1 MKVQHPYPGL
11 RPFERHESRI
21 FFGREKQVDEL
32 LARLKDHHFLAVLG
46 ASGSGKS
53 SLVKAG
59 LLPALAKGYMGEVGA
74 DWSIAELRPGD
85 QPFARL
91 AEGLLQDEC
100 FQRAWKPFTTNPR
113 DNTNKNAQDIAF
125 LSAALRRGARSLH
138 EVLEPAPLPEGTR
151 LIIIVDQF
159 EEIFRYRTQAEDQA
173 AAFVAL
179 LLESCKHDDIYIVI
193 TMRSDFLGKT
203 AEFQDLPEA
212 INDGLYL
219 TPRLTREQLSD
230 AIGKPARLFG
240 GQVEEDL
247 INHLCNEAGNNPDQL
262 PLLQHALMRL
272 WEQDDDKT
280 LTLDEYRQLHGL
292 QGALNGHAE
301 QAWEELAKLDPDGR
315 RITETLFRALTERSP
330 DGQDTRRPV
339 KVREILDLSK
349 ASMETLA
356 RVVEVFRKPGRNFL
370 MASPSGELTPDT
382 TLDISHESLIRQWRR
397 LQDWVAAEAGKAG
410 MLKRMSEATER
421 YRSKQG
427 ELWRGTDLALALE
440 WRDEQQPTEAWAG
453 RYLSVSPH
461 PNPVPGGEGNRRN
474 RCSQTGE
481 ENKETPLSRPG
492 EGGGEGMQYQLA
504 MRFLTKSTAVER
516 GRRYLTWGSA
526 GLVFVL
532 LAIFAAVQYPAAQAE
547 RERRSP
553 IYRAEDWVRI
563 GPGEFCMGSHAE
575 GDPKPADCPDP
586 PVDPDAQADETP
598 LHRVKIATPF
608 LLAKHEVT
616 FEEYDRFVY
625 DNLDKGLRLP
635 SDSGFGAGLNNEQ
648 RKRLPVINVSWQD
661 ARDYAAW
668 LSGKSGK
675 HFRLPTEAE
684 WEYAARAGTLTPRPW
699 EGGLEAACRHANV
712 LDSKHLAKLE
722 ELGYNI
728 TWDSFPCEDAYA
740 FTAPAGS
747 SEANAFGLHDMLG
760 NVWEWVQDCYHD
772 GYEGAPADETAWEEK
787 NCSRRVIR
795 GGSWYDGPRGVRSA
809 YRGGD
814 TPDLRYNSV
823 GFRLAQDL

>member
-91 AEGLLQDEC
+91 AEGLLQDER
-100 FQRAWKPFTTNPR
+100 FQRAWKPFTTNPG
-113 DNTNKNAQDIAF
+113 DNTNKTAQDIAF

-151 LIIIVDQF
+151 LLIVVDQF

-179 LLESCKHDDIYIVI
+179 LLESCKHEDIYIVI
-193 TMRSDFLGKT
+193 TMRSDFLGK
-203 AEFQDLPEA
+203 AAQFQDLPEA

-247 INHLCNEAGNNPDQL
+247 INHLCNEVGNNPDQL

-280 LTLDEYRQLHGL
+280 LTLDEYRRLHGL

-301 QAWEELAKLDPDGR
+301 QAWEELAKLDADGR
-315 RITETLFRALTERSP
+315 RITETLFRALTEHSP

-349 ASMETLA
+349 ASMETLP

-370 MASPSGELTPDT
+370 MASPSGDLTPDT

-397 LQDWVAAEAGKAG
+397 LQEWVAAEAGKAG
-410 MLKRMSEATER
+410 MLKRLSEAAER
-421 YRSKQG
+421 HRSKQG
-427 ELWRGTDLALALE
+427 ELWRGTDLALALK
-440 WRDEQQPTEAWAG
+440 WQDEQQPTVEWAG
-453 RYLSVSPH
+453 RYLNVLSPH
-461 PNPVPGGEGNRRN
+461 PNPLPGR
-474 RCSQTGE
+474 
-481 ENKETPLSRPG
+481 
-492 EGGGEGMQYQLA
+492 
-504 MRFLTKSTAVER
+504 
-516 GRRYLTWGSA
+516 
-526 GLVFVL
+526 
-532 LAIFAAVQYPAAQAE
+532 E
-547 RERRSP
+547 RE
-553 IYRAEDWVRI
+553 
-563 GPGEFCMGSHAE
+563 
-575 GDPKPADCPDP
+575 
-586 PVDPDAQADETP
+586 
-598 LHRVKIATPF
+598 
-608 LLAKHEVT
+608 
-616 FEEYDRFVY
+616 
-625 DNLDKGLRLP
+625 
-635 SDSGFGAGLNNEQ
+635 
-648 RKRLPVINVSWQD
+648 
-661 ARDYAAW
+661 
-668 LSGKSGK
+668 
-675 HFRLPTEAE
+675 
-684 WEYAARAGTLTPRPW
+684 
-699 EGGLEAACRHANV
+699 
-712 LDSKHLAKLE
+712 
-722 ELGYNI
+722 
-728 TWDSFPCEDAYA
+728 
-740 FTAPAGS
+740 
-747 SEANAFGLHDMLG
+747 
-760 NVWEWVQDCYHD
+760 
-772 GYEGAPADETAWEEK
+772 
-787 NCSRRVIR
+787 
-795 GGSWYDGPRGVRSA
+795 
-809 YRGGD
+809 
-814 TPDLRYNSV
+814 
-823 GFRLAQDL
+823 

>member
-1 MKVQHPYPGL
+1 MKVQHPYLGL

-21 FFGREKQVDEL
+21 FFGREKPVDEL

-91 AEGLLQDEC
+91 AEALLQDER
-100 FQRAWKPFTTNPR
+100 FQRACKPSTTNPGE
-113 DNTNKNAQDIAF
+113 NTNKNAQDIAF
-125 LSAALRRGARSLH
+125 LSAALRRGARSVH

-151 LIIIVDQF
+151 LLIVVDQF

-179 LLESCKHDDIYIVI
+179 LLESCKHEDIYIVI
-193 TMRSDFLGKT
+193 TMRSDFLGKA

-219 TPRLTREQLSD
+219 TPRLAREQLTD
-230 AIGKPARLFG
+230 AIGNPARLFG

-247 INHLCNEAGNNPDQL
+247 INRLCNEAGNNPDQL

-292 QGALNGHAE
+292 RGALNGHAE
-301 QAWEELAKLDPDGR
+301 QAWEELAKLDADGQ
-315 RITETLFRALTERSP
+315 RIAETLFRALTERSP

-349 ASMETLA
+349 ASMETLP

-370 MASPSGELTPDT
+370 MASPSGELTPHT

-410 MLKRMSEATER
+410 MLKRLSEAAER

-427 ELWRGTDLALALE
+427 ELWRGTDLALALQ

-453 RYLSVSPH
+453 RYLSASPH
-461 PNPVPGGEGNRRN
+461 PKPLPGEERDWENRF
-474 RCSQTGE
+474 SQSGE
-481 ENKETPLSRPG
+481 ENKETPLSCPG

-504 MRFLTKSTAVER
+504 IRFLAKSTAVER
-516 GRRYLTWGSA
+516 GRKYLARGAA
-526 GLVFVL
+526 GLAFVL
-532 LAIFAAVQYPAAQAE
+532 LAVFAAVQYPAAQAE

-553 IYRAEDWVRI
+553 IYRAEDWVLI
-563 GPGEFCMGSHAE
+563 EPGEFCMGSHAE
-575 GDPKPADCPDP
+575 RDPELADCPDS
-586 PVDPDAQADETP
+586 PVDPDAQADEKP

-625 DNLDKGLRLP
+625 DNLEKGLRLP
-635 SDSGFGAGLNNEQ
+635 SDSGFGSGLDSEQ
-648 RKRLPVINVSWQD
+648 RKRLPVINISWQD
-661 ARDYAAW
+661 ARDYAVW
-668 LSGKSGK
+668 LSERTGK

-699 EGGLEAACRHANV
+699 EGGLEAACRYANV
-712 LDSKHLAKLE
+712 LDSKHVA
-722 ELGYNI
+722 ELKASGYNI
-728 TWDSFPCEDAYA
+728 TWDNFPCEDAYA
-740 FTAPAGS
+740 TTAPAGS
-747 SEANAFGLHDMLG
+747 SQANAFGLHDMLG
-760 NVWEWVQDCYHD
+760 NVWEWVQDCYHES
-772 GYEGAPADETAWEEK
+772 YEGAPTDGRGWEDK
-787 NCSRRVIR
+787 DCGRRVIR
-795 GGSWYDGPRGVRSA
+795 GGSWDSVPGNLRSA
-809 YRGGD
+809 FRTGVNPGYRFN
-814 TPDLRYNSV
+814 DL
-823 GFRLAQDL
+823 GFRLAQDI